1 MKLLDVGKIVAAQGL
16 KGELRVYPESD
27 FPERFLQP
35 GVRWLQ
41 LPNTSHPQQFELLS
55 GRSIP
60 GKKLYI
66 IKLAGI
72 EDIHQ
77 AEALRGAK
85 FLVDASDRPS
95 LKADEYHVADLV
107 GLEVIIQ
114 STGEAI
120 GRVTEIYTA
129 GNDLLE
135 VTLNT
140 QPETVLENDPLETP
154 LDLTS
159 EAVSEVATRSRKKKK
174 TRSPKTAPSIFI
186 PFVAEI
192 VPVVDIKA
200 GRIEIIPPPGLLEV
214 NLADS

>member
-1 MKLLDVGKIVAAQGL
+1 MELLDVGKIVAAQGL

-27 FPERFLQP
+27 FPERFVQP

-72 EDIHQ
+72 EDINQ

-85 FLVDASDRPS
+85 FLVDAGDRPS

-135 VTLNT
+135 VTLNVK
-140 QPETVLENDPLETP
+140 PETVLEHNPIEETLQENP
-154 LDLTS
+154 ET
-159 EAVSEVATRSRKKKK
+159 VSEIATRSRKKEKK
-174 TRSPKTAPSIFI
+174 RSPKKTPTLFI
-186 PFVAEI
+186 PFVSEI
-192 VPVVDIKA
+192 VPVVDLKA
-200 GRIEIIPPPGLLEV
+200 KRIEIIPPPGLLEV
-214 NLADS
+214 NLTN